1 MARFVLVHGAF
12 GGAWAWTDMARELEA
27 AGHAAVAIDL
37 PGGGD
42 DRTPIEDVT
51 LDSCAARVIEA
62 LEDSAEPSILV
73 GHSMGGVVVT
83 QAAARRPERVALLV
97 FVAAFMPRDGQSL
110 LDLTKL
116 PEGAGDQVQAS
127 ITVEGDPPVA
137 RRAPGSL
144 ANVMQ
149 YASPE
154 QVARAE
160 QLGREQAVAVFATPV
175 SIPAG
180 ALDGIRRVYVHTTE
194 DRAIRPAL
202 QQRMMRENPCVDV
215 VELATD
221 HSPNFSM
228 PTELLAAL
236 LSFAELASA
245 V

>member
-12 GGAWAWTDMARELEA
+12 GGAWAWSEIARELESH
-27 AGHAAVAIDL
+27 GHETLAIDL
-37 PGGGD
+37 PGGGED
-42 DRTPIEDVT
+42 QTPIEGVT
-51 LDSCAARVIEA
+51 LESCAARVCEA

-73 GHSMGGVVVT
+73 GHSMGGVVIT
-83 QAAARRPERVALLV
+83 QAAARCPERVALLA

-110 LDLTKL
+110 LDLTQL

-127 ITVEGDPPVA
+127 ITVVGDPPVA
-137 RRAPGSL
+137 KRAPGGA

-149 YASPE
+149 YATPE
-154 QVARAE
+154 QLALVE
-160 QLGREQAVAVFATPV
+160 EKGRDQAVAVFATPV
-175 SIPAG
+175 SIPPG

-194 DRAIRPAL
+194 DRAIKPAL
-202 QQRMMRENPCVDV
+202 QQRMIRENPCVDV

-245 V
+245 I